1 MKRFLALVRNRGY
14 SPADSRRLIEAFRAR
29 GFRVVDVRVATN
41 HVEVDI
47 LHEKTPELSG
57 EEVIEILEITEKP
70 VSAPPETVEKAV
82 ALFNSE
88 RFWEAHETL
97 EPLWRQSKPPEK
109 DVLHGL
115 ILTAAAFVHLQK
127 NDVKGFRSI
136 LRRALKALSN
146 APKSYQGVSIDALR
160 REIENVMENPRPFRI
175 FLSDDG

>member
-1 MKRFLALVRNRGY
+1 MRRFLALVKNRGY
-14 SPADSRRLIEAFRAR
+14 SPADSRRLIEDFRTK
-29 GFRVVDVRVATN
+29 GLKVVDVRVATN

-47 LHEKTPELSG
+47 LHERAPELSG
-57 EEVIEILEITEKP
+57 EEVIAILEITEKP
-70 VSAPPETVEKAV
+70 ASASSETIKKALT
-82 ALFNSE
+82 LFNSE

-109 DVLHGL
+109 EILHGL

-146 APKSYQGVSIDALR
+146 APKTYQGISIDSLR
-160 REIENVMENPRPFRI
+160 KEIEHVMENPRPFRI
-175 FLSDDG
+175 FLGDG